1 MNTIPVPRFDTF
13 YRYAELTALLQD
25 YAAARPDLLQL
36 RSLGQ
41 SHEGR
46 EIWLMVIT
54 HTATGR
60 DEDKP
65 AFWVDGNIHAGEVT
79 DRPRREGRIPYPA
92 DHLFGRLCL
101 RDGRLCRP
109 CPA

>member
-54 HTATGR
+54 HTA
-60 DEDKP
+60 
-65 AFWVDGNIHAGEVT
+65 
-79 DRPRREGRIPYPA
+79 
-92 DHLFGRLCL
+92 
-101 RDGRLCRP
+101 
-109 CPA
+109 